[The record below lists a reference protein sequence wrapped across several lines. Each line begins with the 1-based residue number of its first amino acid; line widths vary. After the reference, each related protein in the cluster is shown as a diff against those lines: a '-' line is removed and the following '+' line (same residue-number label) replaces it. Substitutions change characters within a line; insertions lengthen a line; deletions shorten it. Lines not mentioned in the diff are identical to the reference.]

1 VGFDQGSVLMTLTL
15 FIPGE
20 PAPQGSKRYLGKGI
34 MIESS
39 KKVKPWRADIR
50 AACLDNRGKPKIQ
63 FNGDAVRVDLEF
75 VLKRPVSAPKK
86 RTPPAIRRPD
96 LDKLVRATLDG
107 LGSANIWTDDSQVV
121 SMNVSKRL
129 AEIDEVTGCRIVVE
143 RVG

>member
-1 VGFDQGSVLMTLTL
+1 MTLTL

-50 AACLDNRGKPKIQ
+50 AACLDGKGKPRIQ
-63 FNGDAVRVDLEF
+63 FNGDAVTVTAEF
-75 VLKRPVSAPKK
+75 ILKRPISTPKK
-86 RTPPAIRRPD
+86 KTPQAIKKPD
-96 LDKLVRATLDG
+96 LDKLTRALMDG
-107 LGSANIWTDDSQVV
+107 IGSAGIWSDDSQVV
-121 SMNVSKRL
+121 KVIASKRL

-143 RVG
+143 RVE